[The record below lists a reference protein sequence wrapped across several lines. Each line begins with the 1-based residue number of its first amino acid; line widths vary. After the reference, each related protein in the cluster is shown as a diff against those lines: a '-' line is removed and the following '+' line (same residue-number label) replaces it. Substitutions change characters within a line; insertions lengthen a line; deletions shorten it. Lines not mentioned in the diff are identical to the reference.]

1 MIKYLL
7 NIIKESLLSTMP
19 ITVIVL
25 ILVLSNIVKIS
36 SPQLIGFI
44 VSAFMLVIGMTF
56 FSLGT
61 NQAMLPIGES
71 LGASITKR
79 KKIGFLILI
88 IFVIGII
95 VTIAEPSLIILA
107 QQVPIDTS
115 VFVIVVALGAGA
127 FLVVGVL
134 RILFQKSAS
143 ILLLAAYGLI
153 FALVYFTNKGYIT
166 MAFDA
171 AGVTTGLFTVPFFIA
186 IGTGVANVR
195 GGKEAHDNSF
205 GLVGTALIGPV
216 LLVVIFGIF
225 FKDMPIYQVGD
236 DSLDQGILQTFLTAG
251 LDTTF
256 DILLVLLPISFFFF
270 IYQSIFIKLPKAK
283 IIRILVGLLYSFVG
297 LVFFMTGAT
306 VGFVPIGRIVG
317 ESISNFDMPV
327 WIFLVAAL
335 MGMVTSIA
343 EPAVHVLGQKVEDVT
358 GGTIKRWTL
367 IFTLSIGVGV
377 SLLISVLRILFE
389 IDIMIFLLIGYTL
402 SITLSFI
409 VPKLYTTIAM
419 DSGGAVSGPMISA
432 FLTPMVLGLALN
444 QDSNVMLYGFGMVAM
459 VSMMPLLSVQILG
472 FHALIQAKVRQRI
485 ARRRIAEQFDEE
497 IIYFNVGG
505 ESNA

>member
-44 VSAFMLVIGMTF
+44 ISAFMLVIGMTF

-79 KKIGFLILI
+79 KKVGFLILV

-153 FALVYFTNKGYIT
+153 FALVYFTTKGYIT

-186 IGTGVANVR
+186 IGTGVA
-195 GGKEAHDNSF
+195 
-205 GLVGTALIGPV
+205 
-216 LLVVIFGIF
+216 
-225 FKDMPIYQVGD
+225 
-236 DSLDQGILQTFLTAG
+236 
-251 LDTTF
+251 
-256 DILLVLLPISFFFF
+256 
-270 IYQSIFIKLPKAK
+270 
-283 IIRILVGLLYSFVG
+283 
-297 LVFFMTGAT
+297 
-306 VGFVPIGRIVG
+306 
-317 ESISNFDMPV
+317 
-327 WIFLVAAL
+327 
-335 MGMVTSIA
+335 
-343 EPAVHVLGQKVEDVT
+343 
-358 GGTIKRWTL
+358 
-367 IFTLSIGVGV
+367 
-377 SLLISVLRILFE
+377 
-389 IDIMIFLLIGYTL
+389 
-402 SITLSFI
+402 
-409 VPKLYTTIAM
+409 
-419 DSGGAVSGPMISA
+419 
-432 FLTPMVLGLALN
+432 
-444 QDSNVMLYGFGMVAM
+444 
-459 VSMMPLLSVQILG
+459 
-472 FHALIQAKVRQRI
+472 
-485 ARRRIAEQFDEE
+485 
-497 IIYFNVGG
+497 
-505 ESNA
+505 